1 MILRRIK
8 PLLLGVIIATSLF
21 ATQQVKAE
29 EMYDLGNSYKGE
41 LVIDDPINFDYD
53 KWFLENYEFGT
64 NDEIISIREL
74 SLTNQTPVMIKN
86 LVMVNKPK
94 IPEDKLKVSKNATL
108 DYERY
113 RYLLQNIKT
122 GQKNVAYNGILLDKT
137 NLNTDIIKYYENLNQ
152 SVYRWLIN
160 EEIEPIYVPTQ
171 SLIIADKKTLE
182 ELEPVLKE
190 IQEDNPNLEEKN
202 YFYIYNWNMF
212 YKKSNYLDG
221 NIGEYDVIPA
231 ENIIQKWPKNFT
243 DIIVSENYHN
253 SEMVEN
259 GKFKQLAKFNIQS
272 TVLPLDK
279 NDLEQLGEKDINK
292 RFYKIKNIVC
302 GLHSDTEYEYSATL
316 EYNHP
321 PTYKADSKLK
331 FKETREYGTQNLILP
346 TIANIQVLKEL
357 EGYLKDENSQY
368 YNSQYYKEAKEQYE
382 MYKKQAETETKNV
395 EIYLNSKLWSTKPLT
410 MYIGNVES
418 KEEKLTFKTITE
430 EDPTLPFGETKVKIQ
445 GKNGVMTTRIEYE
458 VDEKTGELKNP
469 KPEVL
474 KTEPIDEVILIGTK
488 VVNPEKTK
496 VVNENHLTLEEK
508 DLVKEAVKKANPQV
522 ENILVKDNGDVEIKS
537 KEGNKKEFK
546 QNETVYEEK
555 TPTIP
560 SIPSTSSSNFV
571 SGTITIKE
579 TNTKVDEK
587 LNTEEHYAYIV
598 GYPDRTFRPN
608 KNITRA
614 EVSAIFSRLSR
625 TQKMSS
631 ENTFKDINSKDW
643 YYKSVMISLEEE
655 LIKGYEDGT
664 FKPNQPMTREEFAST
679 ISTFANK
686 TTKDNHFTDVKGW
699 SKEAINT
706 AYVNEW
712 MQGYK
717 NGKFK
722 PNENITRAEVVTTIN
737 KMLNRNPDKDFID
750 KAQLRSDN
758 YVKPYIDVNSKDWFF
773 YDVYAASWGHDYKTE
788 NGQEQW
794 LGLNG
799 KIFTIK

>member
-64 NDEIISIREL
+64 NDEIISTREL
-74 SLTNQTPVMIKN
+74 SLTNQTPAMLKN
-86 LVMVNKPK
+86 LILINKPK
-94 IPEDKLKVSKNATL
+94 IPEDKLKVSKNSKL
-108 DYERY
+108 DYEIY

-122 GQKNVAYNGILLDKT
+122 GQKDDAYNGILLDKT
-137 NLNTDIIKYYENLNQ
+137 NLNADIIKYYENVNQ
-152 SVYRWLIN
+152 AVHRCLIN

-171 SLIIADKKTLE
+171 PTIIADKKTLE

-190 IQEDNPNLEEKN
+190 LQEDNPILEEKN
-202 YFYIYNWNMF
+202 YLNTQNPFEF
-212 YKKSNYLDG
+212 YKKSDYLDE
-221 NIGEYDVIPA
+221 NINYAQQIPST
-231 ENIIQKWPKNFT
+231 NIIQKWPKNFT
-243 DIIVSENYHN
+243 DIIVPEEYYNP
-253 SEMVEN
+253 EVVEN
-259 GKFKQLAKFNIQS
+259 GKFKQLANFDIQS

-292 RFYKIKNIVC
+292 RFYKIKNIVY
-302 GLHSDTEYEYSATL
+302 GLHLDGRYEYSATL

-321 PTYKADSKLK
+321 PTYNADSKLK
-331 FKETREYGTQNLILP
+331 FKETREDGTQNLILP
-346 TIANIQVLKEL
+346 TIEKMQALKEY
-357 EGYLKDENSQY
+357 EEYFKDENSKNDEY
-368 YNSQYYKEAKEQYE
+368 FKEMKKDYNIL
-382 MYKKQAETETKNV
+382 KKQAETETKNV

-410 MYIGNVES
+410 IYIGNVES
-418 KEEKLTFKTITE
+418 KEEKIPFKTITE

-445 GKNGVMTTRIEYE
+445 GKNGVISTKTNYD

-474 KTEPIDEVILIGTK
+474 KTDPTDEVILIGTK
-488 VVNPEKTK
+488 VLSPEKTK
-496 VVNENHLTLEEK
+496 VVDENHLTLEEK
-508 DLVKEAVKKANPQV
+508 DLVKEAVKKVNPYA
-522 ENILVKDNGDVEIKS
+522 EEITVKDNGYVEIKD
-537 KEGNKKEFK
+537 KKGNTKEFK

-579 TNTKVDEK
+579 INTKVDEK

-608 KNITRA
+608 ENITRA

-631 ENTFKDINSKDW
+631 ENKFKDINSKDW
-643 YYKSVMISLEEE
+643 YYKAVMISLEEE

-773 YDVYAASWGHDYKTE
+773 YDVYATSWGHDYKTE

-799 KIFTIK
+799 KVFTIK